1 MDTAFSKTERSDYSA
16 CVTFG
21 VFNHPNS
28 SGKMV
33 PNLILLD
40 AWKDK
45 LEFPELKATAL
56 QYHKDWQPDMFIVEK
71 KASGAPLIAE
81 LRSAGIPVMEF
92 TPTRATGDKVVR
104 VNAITDIFASGVVWA
119 PEESFAQDVVEECA
133 AFPSGDHDDYVDA
146 VTMALMRFRQ
156 GGFMIPT
163 DEEDIIEPVK
173 FRKEPFY

>member
-1 MDTAFSKTERSDYSA
+1 
-16 CVTFG
+16 
-21 VFNHPNS
+21 
-28 SGKMV
+28 
-33 PNLILLD
+33 
-40 AWKDK
+40 
-45 LEFPELKATAL
+45 
-56 QYHKDWQPDMFIVEK
+56 VEK

-81 LRSAGIPVMEF
+81 LRNAGIPVQEF
-92 TPTRATGDKVVR
+92 TPTRATGDKIVR

-119 PEESFAQDVVEECA
+119 PDERFAEEVVEECA

-163 DEEDIIEPVK
+163 DENDEIPTPK